1 MPRSLFFAFDKE
13 KAAGLIV
20 YKILACYSKKNSIK
34 SKFL

>member
-20 YKILACYSKKNSIK
+20 YKILALSLIHI
-34 SKFL
+34 